1 MRMNGWDLGRIATL
15 ALAPVFVA
23 PFAEFAEAQQV
34 ERKEATNAPAKS
46 APAKKAPAKKAK
58 KKATLSKEA
67 AEKRYQEARGLE
79 KKGDEKGALR
89 AYLAAG
95 EAGHGLS
102 QKRLGEIYDKGNSA
116 TRRDYETSLHWYE
129 KARKQ
134 GIEVPA
140 PANYGKGFTTRK

>member
-15 ALAPVFVA
+15 ALAPVLVA
-23 PFAEFAEAQQV
+23 PFAEFAEAQQA
-34 ERKEATNAPAKS
+34 ERKEAAN

-67 AEKRYQEARGLE
+67 AAKRYQEAQGLE

-95 EAGHGLS
+95 EAGHGLA

-140 PANYGKGFTTRK
+140 PANYGKAFPTRK